1 MKSLK
6 VVKYIY
12 LNCQWGYRAKGSVI
26 KCNNMRR
33 SGLRMSVTKIQG
45 EERKIAKG
53 TLVYSE
59 NQEIKEL
66 AVVAEGRLVAVNKAG
81 RMEFKKGSILG
92 LIEGINGK
100 CTCSYFA
107 DEDTTLLIYPY
118 RSLEENIELGVA
130 QKINPGNTIVTA
142 IRQISLSLDKVKV
155 EEEKTNRFYSY
166 VTEEYKRYIQLCKG
180 YNAECRNSKIIAEL
194 KEFVQDTELD
204 DEKMEY
210 MQELMAIPDN
220 IRAAFFESSEYMV
233 EKHLND
239 IMAVAEDVASL
250 YEEIDQYLEQ
260 NSAAL
265 IADDSDNLF
274 SMYED
279 LILQIAGKKG
289 NVSTLLKKADEIL
302 KFANAFEGID
312 KKIVAKVKND
322 FQDKLKMMGV
332 DANALANVEADS
344 KAGISGGNV
353 ASSSAADSNYTSA
366 QMEIIRKITQNT
378 TEKII
383 AYAGLEEEKNEKLRQ
398 QLTVYAATED
408 KHATTDE
415 VSRVRR
421 SLGAL
426 YYDYYEA
433 VITKY
438 VKEEKPI
445 PLLELF
451 LNFGMLDEHLVS
463 DEALADLFYTKRDE
477 DMGDY
482 QIYTMKEWLFKIYQ
496 GEHEPSRNEFD
507 MDYDATFRDMKRTQ
521 KFTKEQEEAYKHDQ
535 KGKMIFELRNMLTSA
550 NKMTQGQIMT
560 FCPILCVEEGESV
573 KKMLTQKSVVK
584 KTFDTL
590 LQIDYSCFYRPV
602 AFWDTEHGVNKDYI
616 QKEVKPIVILMPN
629 IGTKGAMWQELSGP
643 RKDTSARFALPIM
656 CRENLTKLAVA
667 ILGQYRWEI
676 CRNIQGVYWNDLS
689 EKSLTSEYFDYAQ
702 FFKKNHDLS
711 QQAKDK
717 IKQNLVKAK
726 NSFRGMFVQDYTEWV
741 LMESKGS
748 QRLNKVCREI
758 LIEYIPFPK
767 KIRDILRQHP
777 SYGQGIDKFERH
789 TAEKLKKATNI
800 ETTLIKHKGKVTEDL
815 QNYLEYLKM

>member
-1 MKSLK
+1 
-6 VVKYIY
+6 
-12 LNCQWGYRAKGSVI
+12 
-26 KCNNMRR
+26 
-33 SGLRMSVTKIQG
+33 MSATELQG
-45 EERKIAKG
+45 VERKVTKG

-59 NQEIKEL
+59 NQVVNEL
-66 AVVAEGRLVAVNKAG
+66 AVITEGRLVAMNMAG

-92 LIEGINGK
+92 LVEGLNGK
-100 CTCSYFA
+100 STSTYFA
-107 DEDTTLLIYPY
+107 DEDTTMLVYPY
-118 RSLEENIELGVA
+118 GSVEENVKLSVA
-130 QKINPGNTIVTA
+130 QKINPGNTIATA
-142 IRQISLSLDKVKV
+142 IRQVSLILEKAKV
-155 EEEKTNRFYSY
+155 EEDRTKQFYTY
-166 VTEEYKRYIQLCKG
+166 VKEEYKRYVALCKG
-180 YNAECRNSKIIAEL
+180 YKAECRTSKTIDAL
-194 KEFVQDTELD
+194 QEFSQTVELD
-204 DEKMEY
+204 DEEMEY
-210 MQELMAIPDN
+210 MEQLMAIPST
-220 IRAAFFESSEYMV
+220 IRGAFFEASEYMM

-239 IMAVAEDVASL
+239 IVNAAEDVVSL
-250 YEEIDQYLEQ
+250 YEEIDQYLAQ
-260 NSAAL
+260 SSSAL

-279 LILQIAGKKG
+279 LILQIAGRKG
-289 NVSTLLKKADEIL
+289 NVSTLLKKAEEIL
-302 KFANAFEGID
+302 KYASAFSGID
-312 KKIVAKVKND
+312 KNIVEKVRNSY
-322 FQDKLKMMGV
+322 QEKLKMMGV
-332 DANALANVEADS
+332 DANAAATAAPETEMETATVQKTTA
-344 KAGISGGNV
+344 AGAV
-353 ASSSAADSNYTSA
+353 SNYTSA
-366 QMEIIRKITQNT
+366 QMEIIHKLTQNT

-383 AYAGLEEEKNEKLRQ
+383 AYAGLDEEKNEKLRQ

-408 KHATTDE
+408 KRASTDE
-415 VSRVRR
+415 VTRLRR
-421 SLGAL
+421 SLTAL

-463 DEALADLFYTKRDE
+463 DVALADLFYTKRDE

-507 MDYDATFRDMKRTQ
+507 MDYDATFRDMKKTQ
-521 KFTKEQEEAYKHDQ
+521 KFTKEQEEAYKRDQ
-535 KGKMIFELRNMLTSA
+535 KGKMVFELRNMLTSA

-573 KKMLTQKSVVK
+573 KNMLVQKNVVK

-616 QKEVKPIVILMPN
+616 QKEVKPIIILMPN
-629 IGTKGAMWQELSGP
+629 VGTKGAMWQEVSGP
-643 RKDTSARFALPIM
+643 RKDTPARFALPLM
-656 CRENLTKLAVA
+656 CRENLTKLAVT

-702 FFKKNHDLS
+702 FFKKNRDLS

-726 NSFRGMFVQDYTEWV
+726 NSFRGLFVQDYTEWV
-741 LMESKGS
+741 LLESKGS

-758 LIEYIPFPK
+758 LGEYIPFPK
-767 KIRDILRQHP
+767 KFRDVLRQHP
-777 SYGQGIDKFERH
+777 SYGPIIDKFERH
-789 TAEKLKKATNI
+789 NAEKLKKATNI

-815 QNYLEYLKM
+815 QNYLDYLQM

>member
-1 MKSLK
+1 MNT
-6 VVKYIY
+6 VEVP
-12 LNCQWGYRAKGSVI
+12 GV
-26 KCNNMRR
+26 
-33 SGLRMSVTKIQG
+33 
-45 EERKIAKG
+45 ERKVTKG

-59 NQEIKEL
+59 NQIVNEL
-66 AVVAEGRLVAVNKAG
+66 AVITEGRLVAMNAAG

-92 LIEGINGK
+92 LVEGLNGK
-100 CTCSYFA
+100 STSTYFA
-107 DEDTTLLIYPY
+107 DEDTTMIVYPY
-118 RSLEENIELGVA
+118 GSVEENIKLSVA
-130 QKINPGNTIVTA
+130 QKINPGNTIATA
-142 IRQISLSLDKVKV
+142 IRQVSLILDKAKV
-155 EEEKTNRFYSY
+155 EEDRTKQFYTY
-166 VTEEYKRYIQLCKG
+166 VKEEYKRYVELCKG
-180 YNAECRNSKIIAEL
+180 YKAECRNSQAIDAL
-194 KEFVQDTELD
+194 QEFSQSVELD
-204 DEKMEY
+204 EEEMEY
-210 MQELMAIPDN
+210 MEELMAIPGN
-220 IRAAFFESSEYMV
+220 VRGAFFEASEYMMQ
-233 EKHLND
+233 KHLND
-239 IMAVAEDVASL
+239 IVTAAEDVASL

-260 NSAAL
+260 SGPAL

-279 LILQIAGKKG
+279 LILQIAGRKG
-289 NVSTLLKKADEIL
+289 NVSTLLKKAEEIL
-302 KFANAFEGID
+302 KYASAFEGID
-312 KKIVAKVKND
+312 KKIVEKVKNNY
-322 FQDKLKMMGV
+322 QEKLKMMGV
-332 DANALANVEADS
+332 DANAAAQAAPEA
-344 KAGISGGNV
+344 ATATAETAPSGGAV
-353 ASSSAADSNYTSA
+353 SNYTSA
-366 QMEIIRKITQNT
+366 QMDIIRKITQNT

-383 AYAGLEEEKNEKLRQ
+383 AYAGLDEEKNEKLRQ

-408 KHATTDE
+408 KRATTDE
-415 VSRVRR
+415 VSKIRR
-421 SLGAL
+421 SLTAL

-463 DEALADLFYTKRDE
+463 DVALADLFYTKRDE
-477 DMGDY
+477 DMGGY

-507 MDYDATFRDMKRTQ
+507 MDYDATFRDMKKTQ

-573 KKMLTQKSVVK
+573 KNMLIQKSVVK

-590 LQIDYSCFYRPV
+590 LEIDYSCFYREV
-602 AFWDTEHGVNKDYI
+602 AFWDSEHGVNKEYI
-616 QKEVKPIVILMPN
+616 QKEIKPIILLMPN
-629 IGTKGAMWQELSGP
+629 VGTKGAMWQELSGP
-643 RKDTSARFALPIM
+643 RKDTPARFALPIM

-667 ILGQYRWEI
+667 MLGQYRWEI

-702 FFKKNHDLS
+702 FFKKNRDLS

-726 NSFRGMFVQDYTEWV
+726 NSFRGLFVQDYTEWI
-741 LMESKGS
+741 LLESKGS

-758 LIEYIPFPK
+758 LCEYIPFPK
-767 KIRDILRQHP
+767 KIRDVLRQHP
-777 SYGQGIDKFERH
+777 SYGASIEKFERH
-789 TAEKLKKATNI
+789 NAERVKKATNI

-815 QNYLEYLKM
+815 QNYLDYLQM

>member
-1 MKSLK
+1 
-6 VVKYIY
+6 
-12 LNCQWGYRAKGSVI
+12 
-26 KCNNMRR
+26 
-33 SGLRMSVTKIQG
+33 MSAVEVPG
-45 EERKIAKG
+45 VERKVTKG

-59 NQEIKEL
+59 NQIVNEL
-66 AVVAEGRLVAVNKAG
+66 AVITEGRLVAMNAAG

-92 LIEGINGK
+92 LVEGLNGK
-100 CTCSYFA
+100 STSTYFA
-107 DEDTTLLIYPY
+107 DEDTTMIVYPY
-118 RSLEENIELGVA
+118 GSVEENIKLSVA
-130 QKINPGNTIVTA
+130 QKINPGNTIATA
-142 IRQISLSLDKVKV
+142 IRQVSLILDKAKV
-155 EEEKTNRFYSY
+155 EEDRTKQFYTY
-166 VTEEYKRYIQLCKG
+166 VKEEYKRYVELCKG
-180 YNAECRNSKIIAEL
+180 YKAECRASQAIDAL
-194 KEFVQDTELD
+194 QEFSQSVELD
-204 DEKMEY
+204 EEEMEY
-210 MQELMAIPDN
+210 MEELMAIPGN
-220 IRAAFFESSEYMV
+220 VRGAFFEASEYMMQ
-233 EKHLND
+233 KHLND
-239 IMAVAEDVASL
+239 IVTAAEDVASL

-260 NSAAL
+260 SGPAL

-279 LILQIAGKKG
+279 LILQIAGRKG
-289 NVSTLLKKADEIL
+289 NVSTLLKKAEEIL
-302 KFANAFEGID
+302 KYASAFEGID
-312 KKIVAKVKND
+312 KKIVEKVKNNY
-322 FQDKLKMMGV
+322 QEKLKMMGV
-332 DANALANVEADS
+332 DANAAAQAAPEA
-344 KAGISGGNV
+344 ATATAETAPSGGAV
-353 ASSSAADSNYTSA
+353 SNYTSA
-366 QMEIIRKITQNT
+366 QMDIIRKITQNT

-383 AYAGLEEEKNEKLRQ
+383 AYAGLDEEKNEKLRQ

-408 KHATTDE
+408 KRATTDE
-415 VSRVRR
+415 VSKIRR
-421 SLGAL
+421 SLTAL

-463 DEALADLFYTKRDE
+463 DVALADLFYTKRDE
-477 DMGDY
+477 DMGGY

-507 MDYDATFRDMKRTQ
+507 MDYDATFRDMKKTQ

-573 KKMLTQKSVVK
+573 KNMLIQKSVVK

-590 LQIDYSCFYRPV
+590 LEIDYSCFYREV
-602 AFWDTEHGVNKDYI
+602 AFWDSEHGVNKEYI
-616 QKEVKPIVILMPN
+616 QKEIKPIILLMPN
-629 IGTKGAMWQELSGP
+629 VGTKGAMWQELSGP
-643 RKDTSARFALPIM
+643 RKDTPARFALPIM

-667 ILGQYRWEI
+667 MLGQYRWEI

-702 FFKKNHDLS
+702 FFKKNRDLS

-726 NSFRGMFVQDYTEWV
+726 NSFRGLFVQDYTEWI
-741 LMESKGS
+741 LLESKGS

-758 LIEYIPFPK
+758 LCEYIPFPK
-767 KIRDILRQHP
+767 KIRDVLRQHP
-777 SYGQGIDKFERH
+777 SYGASIEKFERH
-789 TAEKLKKATNI
+789 NAERVKKATNI

-815 QNYLEYLKM
+815 QNYLDYLQM

>member
-1 MKSLK
+1 MNT
-6 VVKYIY
+6 VEVP
-12 LNCQWGYRAKGSVI
+12 GV
-26 KCNNMRR
+26 
-33 SGLRMSVTKIQG
+33 
-45 EERKIAKG
+45 ERKVTKG

-59 NQEIKEL
+59 NQIVNEL
-66 AVVAEGRLVAVNKAG
+66 AVITEGRLVAMNAAG

-92 LIEGINGK
+92 LVEGLNGK
-100 CTCSYFA
+100 STSTYFA
-107 DEDTTLLIYPY
+107 DEDTTMIVYPY
-118 RSLEENIELGVA
+118 GSVEENIKLSVA
-130 QKINPGNTIVTA
+130 QKINPGNTIATA
-142 IRQISLSLDKVKV
+142 IRQVSLILDKAKV
-155 EEEKTNRFYSY
+155 EEDRTKQFYTY
-166 VTEEYKRYIQLCKG
+166 VKEEYKRYVELCKG
-180 YNAECRNSKIIAEL
+180 YKAECRNSQAIDAL
-194 KEFVQDTELD
+194 QEFSQSVELD
-204 DEKMEY
+204 EEEMEY
-210 MQELMAIPDN
+210 MEELMAIPGN
-220 IRAAFFESSEYMV
+220 VRGAFFEASEYMMQ
-233 EKHLND
+233 KHLND
-239 IMAVAEDVASL
+239 IVTAAEDVASL

-260 NSAAL
+260 SGPAL

-279 LILQIAGKKG
+279 LILQIAGRKG
-289 NVSTLLKKADEIL
+289 NVFTLLKKAEEIL
-302 KFANAFEGID
+302 KYASAFEGID
-312 KKIVAKVKND
+312 KKIVEKVKNNY
-322 FQDKLKMMGV
+322 QEKLKMMGV
-332 DANALANVEADS
+332 DANAAAQAAPEA
-344 KAGISGGNV
+344 ATATAEAAPSGGAV
-353 ASSSAADSNYTSA
+353 SNYTSA
-366 QMEIIRKITQNT
+366 QMDIIRKITQNT

-383 AYAGLEEEKNEKLRQ
+383 AYAGLDEEKNEKLRQ

-408 KHATTDE
+408 KRASTDE
-415 VSRVRR
+415 VSKMRR
-421 SLGAL
+421 SLTAL

-463 DEALADLFYTKRDE
+463 DVALADLFYTKRDE
-477 DMGDY
+477 DMGGY

-507 MDYDATFRDMKRTQ
+507 MDYDATFRDMKKTQ

-573 KKMLTQKSVVK
+573 KNMLIQKSVVK

-590 LQIDYSCFYRPV
+590 LEIDYSCFYREV
-602 AFWDTEHGVNKDYI
+602 AFWDSEHGVNKEYI
-616 QKEVKPIVILMPN
+616 QKEIKPIILLMPN
-629 IGTKGAMWQELSGP
+629 VGTKGAMWQELSGP
-643 RKDTSARFALPIM
+643 RKDTPARFALPIM

-667 ILGQYRWEI
+667 MLGQYRWEI

-702 FFKKNHDLS
+702 FFKKNRDLS

-726 NSFRGMFVQDYTEWV
+726 NSFRGLFVQDYTEWI
-741 LMESKGS
+741 LLESKGS

-758 LIEYIPFPK
+758 LCEYIPFPK
-767 KIRDILRQHP
+767 KIRDVLRQHP
-777 SYGQGIDKFERH
+777 SYGASIEKFERH
-789 TAEKLKKATNI
+789 NAERVKKATNI

-815 QNYLEYLKM
+815 QNYLDYLQM

>member
-1 MKSLK
+1 
-6 VVKYIY
+6 
-12 LNCQWGYRAKGSVI
+12 
-26 KCNNMRR
+26 
-33 SGLRMSVTKIQG
+33 MSVTKVQA
-45 EERKIAKG
+45 EERKVTKG

-66 AVVAEGRLVAVNKAG
+66 AVITEGRLVAMNKAG
-81 RMEFKKGSILG
+81 RMELKKGSVLG
-92 LIEGINGK
+92 LVEGFNGK
-100 CTCSYFA
+100 YTSTYFV
-107 DEDTTLLIYPY
+107 DEDTTMLIYPY
-118 RSLEENIELGVA
+118 GSVEENVEISVA
-130 QKINPGNTIVTA
+130 QKINPGNTIATA
-142 IRQISLSLDKVKV
+142 IRQISLILDKVKV
-155 EEEKTNRFYSY
+155 EEEKTNQFYGY
-166 VTEEYKRYIQLCKG
+166 VTEEYKRYMQLCKG
-180 YNAECRNSKIIAEL
+180 YNAECRTSNAIESL
-194 KEFVQDTELD
+194 KEFAQTTELD

-210 MQELMAIPDN
+210 MQELMTIPDN
-220 IRAAFFESSEYMV
+220 IRAAFFEASEYMV
-233 EKHLND
+233 QQHLND
-239 IMAVAEDVASL
+239 IMVVAEDVDSL
-250 YEEIDQYLEQ
+250 YDEIDQYLEQ
-260 NSAAL
+260 SAVAL

-312 KKIVAKVKND
+312 KKVVAKVKND
-322 FQDKLKMMGV
+322 FQEKLKMMGV
-332 DANALANVEADS
+332 DVNAVSNMTADS
-344 KAGISGGNV
+344 STGVSDGAMV
-353 ASSSAADSNYTSA
+353 SSAGAASNYTSA

-383 AYAGLEEEKNEKLRQ
+383 AYAGLDEEKNEKLRQ

-415 VSRVRR
+415 VSKVRR
-421 SLGAL
+421 SLTAL

-507 MDYDATFRDMKRTQ
+507 MDYDATFRDMKKTQ

-535 KGKMIFELRNMLTSA
+535 KGKLVFELRNMLTSA

-573 KKMLTQKSVVK
+573 KKMLTQKSTVK

-616 QKEVKPIVILMPN
+616 QKEVKPIIILMPN

-676 CRNIQGVYWNDLS
+676 CRNIQGVYWNDIS

-758 LIEYIPFPK
+758 LVEYIPFPK
-767 KIRDILRQHP
+767 KIRDVLRQHP
-777 SYGQGIDKFERH
+777 SYGQGIEKFERH

-815 QNYLEYLKM
+815 QNYLDYLNM